1 MSKVV
6 FDRYTSTSMDRINEV
21 EKILNVKFPQDYKIL
36 VKQYNNGRFR
46 QYNNIPFHDD
56 RIEVDRFIS
65 YDNEENMLYF
75 NNKAFSYH
83 IDGIIYFAETSAGDF
98 IGFDYR
104 KNRVS
109 PSIVIVLTDYA
120 EYSNKEPVF
129 LAQNFEE
136 YLDILLPEY
145 NYDNS

>member
-6 FDRYTSTSMDRINEV
+6 FDRYTSTSMSKINEV
-21 EKILNVKFPQDYKIL
+21 ENILNIKFPQDYKIL

-46 QYNNIPFHDD
+46 QYNNIPFQDD

-65 YDNEENMLYF
+65 YDNEEDMLYF
-75 NNKAFSYH
+75 NNKKFSYH

-104 KNRVS
+104 SNRLS

-120 EYSNKEPVF
+120 GYSDREPIF
-129 LAQNFEE
+129 LAQDFGMF
-136 YLDILLPEY
+136 LDMLLPEY
-145 NYDNS
+145 NYDNG